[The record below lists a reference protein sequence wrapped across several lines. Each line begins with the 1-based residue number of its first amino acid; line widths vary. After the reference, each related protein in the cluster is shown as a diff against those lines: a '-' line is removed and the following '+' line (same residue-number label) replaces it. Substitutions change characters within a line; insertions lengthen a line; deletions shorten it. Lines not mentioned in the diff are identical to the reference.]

1 MDTRAWAQRP
11 GPHRDCTFLLGG
23 GGKLGRGETREA
35 SKRATLPGGASFQ
48 SPTCTEQS
56 EGLSALVPAIKLIQ
70 EIAVVIPKR
79 GKKKTYG
86 AEVTSPLINVIHSAD

>member
-1 MDTRAWAQRP
+1 METRAWAQRP

-35 SKRATLPGGASFQ
+35 SKRTTLRGGAGFQ
-48 SPTCTEQS
+48 SPTCAEQS

-70 EIAVVIPKR
+70 EIVVVIPK
-79 GKKKTYG
+79 GGGEADG
-86 AEVTSPLINVIHSAD
+86 AEVTSPLINVIVSAD

>member
-1 MDTRAWAQRP
+1 MGEWRQEHGRRGLDP
-11 GPHRDCTFLLGG
+11 IGTFLLGG

-35 SKRATLPGGASFQ
+35 SKRTTLPGGAGFQ
-48 SPTCTEQS
+48 SPMCTEQS

-79 GKKKTYG
+79 GGKKPTGQK
-86 AEVTSPLINVIHSAD
+86 